1 MIKKFIC
8 TTLAA
13 VMLLVMTPVAVSADP
28 GDPIPP
34 FFEDPRAVI
43 PAPCDYDVE

>member
-8 TTLAA
+8 TAMA
-13 VMLLVMTPVAVSADP
+13 VIVLLVMTPLAVSADP
-28 GDPIPP
+28 RDPIDPCIGM
-34 FFEDPRAVI
+34 PRAVI